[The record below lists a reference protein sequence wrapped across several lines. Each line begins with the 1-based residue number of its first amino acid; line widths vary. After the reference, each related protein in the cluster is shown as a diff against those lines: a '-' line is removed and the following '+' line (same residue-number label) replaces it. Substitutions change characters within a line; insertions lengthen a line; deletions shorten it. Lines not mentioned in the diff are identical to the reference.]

1 MWTFLALRQLRA
13 RARQTGML
21 VASVAVGVAMLVTA
35 LSLVNG
41 FEADLVGRILG
52 ATPHVALEGPLGD
65 GVSPDAQLERTLEDW
80 PAVEAVLP
88 YVSVQG
94 LVVRGETARGALLR
108 GVDLGRQ
115 RRVASWARGLKVQ
128 RKPRHPDR
136 VQVLLGI
143 ELARHLGVSPG
154 DRVRVVTGRGRTLDA
169 EVAGLY
175 EAGMY
180 DFDAHVAYLELPA
193 LQRVAG
199 MGGRL
204 TGYELKLRDPFMAR
218 SVAADVM
225 ATLRVPARSW
235 TTSNRA
241 LLAALTLE
249 KWVVFLVILAIVVV
263 ATMGVA
269 NTLGMWVLEQQRDLG
284 LLRSVGAT
292 GRGVA
297 CLVVRQGLFVAV
309 LGIGAGQAAG
319 LALCSLLA
327 RFPLQL
333 PADVYLIE
341 HLPVAVQVSDLVLVT
356 ISALAVSWLACLLP
370 ARRAAR
376 LDPIEVLRR
385 A

>member
-35 LSLVNG
+35 MSLVNG

-65 GVSPDAQLERTLEDW
+65 GVDPDASLERTLADW
-80 PAVEAVLP
+80 PEVEAVLP

-94 LVVRGETARGALLR
+94 LVVRGEVARGALLR
-108 GVDLGRQ
+108 GVDLARQ
-115 RRVASWARGLKVQ
+115 RRVPSWQRGLKVQ
-128 RKPRHPDR
+128 RKPRRPGLP
-136 VQVLLGI
+136 QVIMGI
-143 ELARHLGVSPG
+143 ELARHMRVAPG
-154 DRVRVVTGRGRTLDA
+154 DRIRVVTGRGRTLDA
-169 EVAGLY
+169 EVSGLY

-180 DFDAHVAYLELPA
+180 DFDAHVAFLELPA

-199 MGGRL
+199 MGRRL
-204 TGYELKLRDPFMAR
+204 TGYELKLRDPFAAR
-218 SVAADVM
+218 RVAADVM

-235 TTSNRA
+235 TTSNHA

-284 LLRSVGAT
+284 MLRSVGAT
-292 GRGVA
+292 GRDVA
-297 CLVVRQGLFVAV
+297 NLVVRQGLLVAS
-309 LGIGAGQAAG
+309 LGISTGLVAG

-327 RFPLQL
+327 RFPLRL

-341 HLPVAVQVSDLVLVT
+341 HLPVQVSWPDLLLVT
-356 ISALAVSWLACLLP
+356 CAALVVSWLACLLP